1 MVSEDAST
9 DLESP
14 FLVAMALGAL
24 EGFTEFLPVSSTGH
38 LILAVDLL
46 RLELLPGRVFE
57 VAIQSG
63 AILAVCVLFF
73 SRLRRVMSGAVHDP
87 GSRAFLRNILLTS
100 IPAGVLGMA
109 FHEVIL
115 SVLFDARVV
124 AIALVVGG
132 VVMLVAERLQTRVRF
147 REVEDISPGAAL
159 AIGGAQ
165 CLALIPGV
173 SRSAATIIG
182 GLLVGVERRTAAE
195 FSFFA
200 ALPVLF
206 GAAAIQIF
214 KNAEDLAARDGLVLG
229 LGTLTAFVFATLAI
243 HAGHRHPRRV
253 RPLRGVSHPAG
264 CDSADFRPVTTLVHH
279 IALSSRGA

>member
-1 MVSEDAST
+1 MVVDDASVN
-9 DLESP
+9 LENSV
-14 FLVAMALGAL
+14 LIAIALGAL

-46 RLELLPGRVFE
+46 RLDVPPGRVFE

-73 SRLRRVMSGAVHDP
+73 SRLRRVVSGAVHDP
-87 GSRAFLRNILLTS
+87 ASRAFLRNIFLTS
-100 IPAGVLGMA
+100 IPAGVLG
-109 FHEVIL
+109 VIFQDAIL
-115 SVLFDARVV
+115 LVLFDPRVV

-132 VVMLVAERLQTRVRF
+132 VAMLIAERIQTRVRF
-147 REVEDISPGAAL
+147 RDIEEISPGAAL

-165 CLALIPGV
+165 CLALIPGM

-206 GAAAIQIF
+206 GAAAIQIA
-214 KNAEDLAARDGLVLG
+214 KNADDLAMRDGLVLG
-229 LGTLTAFVFATLAI
+229 IGALTAFVFATVAIKVMLAVV
-243 HAGHRHPRRV
+243 ARV
-253 RPLRGVSHPAG
+253 GFGPFAVYRILLGSLLLLFV
-264 CDSADFRPVTTLVHH
+264 F
-279 IALSSRGA
+279 

>member
-1 MVSEDAST
+1 MAFGVRFMVDEGTSSVAD
-9 DLESP
+9 SP
-14 FLVAMALGAL
+14 LLVAIALGAL

-46 RLELLPGRVFE
+46 QLELPPGRVFE

-73 SRLRRVMSGAVHDP
+73 SRLRRVVSGAIHDP
-87 GSRAFLRNILLTS
+87 ASLAFLRNIVLTS
-100 IPAGVLGMA
+100 IPAGVLGVMFQDA
-109 FHEVIL
+109 IL
-115 SVLFDARVV
+115 SVLFDPRVV
-124 AIALVVGG
+124 AVALLAGG
-132 VVMLVAERLQTRVRF
+132 VAMLVAERIKTRVRF
-147 REVEDISPGAAL
+147 HDVSEISPGAAL

-165 CLALIPGV
+165 CLALIPGM

-182 GLLVGVERRTAAE
+182 GLLLGVERRTAAE

-214 KNAEDLAARDGLVLG
+214 KNAEDLVMRDGLVLG
-229 LGTLTAFVFATLAI
+229 LGTLTAFIFATVAIKVMLAVVARFGFGPFAI
-243 HAGHRHPRRV
+243 YRILLGGS
-253 RPLRGVSHPAG
+253 L
-264 CDSADFRPVTTLVHH
+264 LVFV
-279 IALSSRGA
+279 L

>member
-1 MVSEDAST
+1 MVDEDISSAT
-9 DLESP
+9 DSP
-14 FLVAMALGAL
+14 LLVAIALGSL

-46 RLELLPGRVFE
+46 ELELPPGRVFE

-73 SRLRRVMSGAVHDP
+73 SRLRRVVSGAIHDP
-87 GSRAFLRNILLTS
+87 ESRAFIRNIALTS
-100 IPAGVLGMA
+100 IPAGVLGVMFQDA
-109 FHEVIL
+109 IL
-115 SVLFDARVV
+115 SVLFDPRVV
-124 AIALVVGG
+124 AVALVAGG
-132 VVMLVAERLQTRVRF
+132 IVMLVAERIDTRARF
-147 REVEDISPGAAL
+147 RDVSDISPGAAF

-206 GAAAIQIF
+206 GAAVIQIF
-214 KNAEDLAARDGLVLG
+214 KNAEDLVLSDGLVLG
-229 LGTLTAFVFATLAI
+229 LGTLTAFIFATLAI
-243 HAGHRHPRRV
+243 RV
-253 RPLRGVSHPAG
+253 MLAVVARVGFGPFAVYRILLG
-264 CDSADFRPVTTLVHH
+264 TTLLIFV
-279 IALSSRGA
+279 L

>member
-1 MVSEDAST
+1 MDIEDAT
-9 DLESP
+9 ADLENTV
-14 FLVAMALGAL
+14 LVAMALGAL

-46 RLELLPGRVFE
+46 RLDLPPGRVFE

-73 SRLRRVMSGAVHDP
+73 ARLRRVLSGAAREP
-87 GSRAFLRNILLTS
+87 ASGAFLRNILLTS
-100 IPAGVLGMA
+100 IPAGVLGVA
-109 FHEVIL
+109 FHEEIL
-115 SVLFDARVV
+115 SVMFDPRVV
-124 AIALVVGG
+124 AIALVAGG
-132 VVMLVAERLQTRVRF
+132 VAMLFAERLQTRVRF
-147 REVEDISPGAAL
+147 RAVEEISPGAAL

-165 CLALIPGV
+165 CLALIPGM

-206 GAAAIQIF
+206 GAAAIQIV
-214 KNAEDLAARDGLVLG
+214 KNADELATRDGLVLG
-229 LGTLTAFVFATLAI
+229 IGTLTAFVFAAVAIKAMLVVVARVGFAPFAIYRILLGGTLI
-243 HAGHRHPRRV
+243 LFV
-253 RPLRGVSHPAG
+253 
-264 CDSADFRPVTTLVHH
+264 F
-279 IALSSRGA
+279 